1 MNFTMLFAIH
11 PDLSVEMWS
20 RVNKMMF
27 MTLIAAAVV
36 RTEKQINIFLWILV
50 SSVAFF
56 GIKGGVFTILTGG
69 EFTVWGP
76 PDSHISDNNA
86 ISVALVMIIPLMAY
100 LQRHSKYPVVKWGLV
115 LSMLLS
121 GASIIATYSRGAFVA
136 VCAMLLMLAIKS
148 QKRLMILTLVTISAA
163 VALSSMPERYW
174 DRMKTITAENPDAS
188 VQGRFNAWAMA
199 WNLALDRPVTGGGFA
214 IYEPDVFAKYAP
226 DPLDLHSAHSNYFQV
241 LGEHGFVGL
250 ALFLLIAL
258 LMWLTATRVIR
269 NSRHAEIRWRA
280 DLARSLQVSMVGFL
294 VGGLTVNIAY
304 WDVYYFLAVLL
315 VALEG
320 LTRERSGDQRG
331 DIVRPSMPSRLQVA
345 SRAALPRRH
354 EKDV

>member
-1 MNFTMLFAIH
+1 M
-11 PDLSVEMWS
+11 
-20 RVNKMMF
+20 R
-27 MTLIAAAVV
+27 
-36 RTEKQINIFLWILV
+36 
-50 SSVAFF
+50 
-56 GIKGGVFTILTGG
+56 
-69 EFTVWGP
+69 
-76 PDSHISDNNA
+76 
-86 ISVALVMIIPLMAY
+86 
-100 LQRHSKYPVVKWGLV
+100 
-115 LSMLLS
+115 
-121 GASIIATYSRGAFVA
+121 
-136 VCAMLLMLAIKS
+136 
-148 QKRLMILTLVTISAA
+148 
-163 VALSSMPERYW
+163 
-174 DRMKTITAENPDAS
+174 TITSDNPDAS

-320 LTRERSGDQRG
+320 LTRERSGEQRG
-331 DIVRPSMPSRLQVA
+331 DIARPSLTSRLQVA
-345 SRAALPRRH
+345 SRTALPRRH
-354 EKDV
+354 EQDV